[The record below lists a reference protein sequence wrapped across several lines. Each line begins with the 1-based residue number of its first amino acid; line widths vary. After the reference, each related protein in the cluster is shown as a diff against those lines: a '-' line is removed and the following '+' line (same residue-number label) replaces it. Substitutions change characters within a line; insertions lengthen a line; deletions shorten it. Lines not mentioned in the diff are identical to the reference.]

1 MRRAD
6 RVYAPSEFVAQHLA
20 RKLRAEVG
28 VLRPPA
34 FLEVKP
40 AATPP
45 RALPPRFLLHVGKP
59 GPTKGARVLAAALPD
74 VWAAQPDFTLV
85 LAGRPREEL
94 FERAVERAGVP
105 AERVVA
111 LGPLDKPDLYAAL
124 LRAEASVQ
132 PSLVDNLPNAV
143 IESLLL
149 GVPVV
154 ACDGASLS
162 ELVEHGVTGE
172 LVAIGDA
179 QALARAL
186 VRAWRGEWS
195 PRKGFAWRAP
205 IAEAMRP
212 ERAVQ
217 ALLAF
222 AGLG

>member
-1 MRRAD
+1 
-6 RVYAPSEFVAQHLA
+6 
-20 RKLRAEVG
+20 

-45 RALPPRFLLHVGKP
+45 RALPHRFLLHVGKP
-59 GPTKGARVLAAALPD
+59 GPTKGTRVLAAALPE
-74 VWAAQPDFTLV
+74 VWAAAPDFTLV
-85 LAGRPREEL
+85 LAGRLREEL
-94 FERAVERAGVP
+94 FEHAVERAGVP
-105 AERVVA
+105 AGRVVA
-111 LGPLDKPDLYAAL
+111 LGPLDKADLYAAL

-162 ELVEHGVTGE
+162 ELVEHSVTGE

-186 VRAWRGEWS
+186 VRVWRGEWS
-195 PRKGFAWRAP
+195 PRKGFAWNAP
-205 IAEAMRP
+205 IAEAMHP

-222 AGLG
+222 AGLARPDPGATGSERG